1 MRLNA
6 AAVMTATPTLSDGV
20 KPSPLEPLRADPL
33 PGLAAFRCA
42 LDDAQKG
49 LVDRFASGEP
59 AHLLVLERASII
71 DEVLIAAWRRQGL
84 DGATG
89 VALVAVGGYGR
100 GELHPASDVDI
111 LVLQDEA
118 RDDARVSGIQAFV
131 AFLWDLGIEVGHSV
145 RTTEESV
152 ATARADITVAT
163 SLMESR
169 LLAGCRDLFVQM
181 KRRTGAD
188 AVWQSRAFFEAK
200 WQEQQ
205 ERHHKFHDTAY
216 NLEPNVKE
224 GPGGLRDIQMV
235 GWVVKRHFDAESL
248 YELVDHAFLTET
260 EYRALIDGQ
269 NFLWQVRFALHVL
282 TGRREDRLL
291 FDYQVTLAE
300 QFGFECDSANLA
312 VEQFMYSYY
321 RTIMELSRLNEMLLE
336 LFQEAIL
343 FEGEDE
349 TPVPVNRRFQVVNG
363 FLEVIGEHVFRRY
376 PFALLELF
384 LILQQSP
391 ELKGVRASTIRLV
404 RDHRHLIDD
413 TFRADVRARS
423 LFLEILKQPRGLTHE
438 LHRMHRYG
446 VLGAYLPEF
455 EAVVGRMQY
464 DLFHAYTVD
473 EHSLKVVGNLRA
485 YAVEKHRA
493 ALPMCAEI
501 FDRLPK
507 PELLYIAGLFH
518 DLAKGREEDHSE
530 LGAEI
535 ALEFCR
541 VHTLSEYDSR
551 LVSWLVR
558 NHLLMSVTAQRK
570 DITDPEIVNEF
581 AGIVGDRV
589 HLDYLY
595 LLTIGDIRGTN
606 PSLWND
612 WKATLLRDLYL
623 ATARA
628 LWRGLEN
635 PVDRQEL
642 ITETQTGARG
652 LLGAAGPG
660 ADRIW
665 ANFGEDYFLRH
676 TADEIAWHTQAIV
689 NSEPH
694 ALPLVLVRNGRGGTE
709 IFVYARDQ
717 EFLFAAT
724 TSMLG
729 RLGLNIMDSRI
740 ITADNAMTL
749 DSYVVHDMHG
759 GGPCE
764 AERLPEITHRLH
776 DALKSP
782 GSARQVDSRIPRRQL
797 KHFSIRSDVSFA
809 DDRQNRR
816 TVMEVV
822 ARDRPG
828 LLARVGWALADCKVR
843 LQNAKI
849 ITIGERAE
857 DVFFITDAHNRPLD
871 PARFDEIRQAVVS
884 AVNDGV

>member
-1 MRLNA
+1 
-6 AAVMTATPTLSDGV
+6 
-20 KPSPLEPLRADPL
+20 
-33 PGLAAFRCA
+33 
-42 LDDAQKG
+42 
-49 LVDRFASGEP
+49 
-59 AHLLVLERASII
+59 
-71 DEVLIAAWRRQGL
+71 
-84 DGATG
+84 
-89 VALVAVGGYGR
+89 
-100 GELHPASDVDI
+100 VDI

-118 RDDARVSGIQAFV
+118 EDEARVSGIQAFV

-145 RTTEESV
+145 RSIEES
-152 ATARADITVAT
+152 AAAARADITIAT

-169 LLAGCRDLFVQM
+169 LLAGSGDLFAEM
-181 KRRTGAD
+181 KRRTGPD
-188 AVWQSRAFFEAK
+188 AAWPSRAFFEAK

-235 GWVVKRHFDAESL
+235 GWVVKRHFEAESL
-248 YELVDHAFLTET
+248 HELVDHAFLTES
-260 EYRALIDGQ
+260 EYRALIGGQ

-291 FDYQVTLAE
+291 FDYQRTLAE
-300 QFGFECDSANLA
+300 QFGFEGDSANLA
-312 VEQFMYSYY
+312 VEQFMNSYY

-343 FEGEDE
+343 LEGEDE
-349 TPVPVNRRFQVVNG
+349 TPVAVNRRFQVVNG
-363 FLEVIGEHVFRRY
+363 FLEVTGEHVFRRY

-413 TFRADVRARS
+413 AFRGDVRARS
-423 LFLEILKQPRGLTHE
+423 LFLEILRQPRGLTHE

-455 EAVVGRMQY
+455 DAVVGRMQY

-530 LGAEI
+530 LGAEF
-535 ALEFCR
+535 ALKFCR
-541 VHTLSEYDSR
+541 THALSEYDSR

-558 NHLLMSVTAQRK
+558 HHLLMSVTAQRK
-570 DITDPEIVNEF
+570 DITDPDVVNEF

-623 ATARA
+623 VTARA

-635 PVDRQEL
+635 PIDRQEL
-642 ITETQTGARG
+642 IAETQTGARE
-652 LLGAAGPG
+652 LLAAAAPG

-676 TADEIAWHTQAIV
+676 TADEIAWHTDAILK
-689 NSEPH
+689 SEPD

-709 IFVYARDQ
+709 VFVYARDQ

-724 TSMLG
+724 TSVLG

-759 GGPCE
+759 GTCE
-764 AERLPEITHRLH
+764 SERLPEFVHRLH
-776 DALKSP
+776 EALKSP
-782 GSARQVDSRIPRRQL
+782 GSARQVDTRIPRRQL
-797 KHFSIRSDVSFA
+797 KHFSIQSDVRFA
-809 DDRQNRR
+809 DDQQNQR
-816 TVMEVV
+816 TIMEVV

-828 LLARVGWALADCKVR
+828 LLARVGWALADCQVR

-871 PARFDEIRQAVVS
+871 PARFDEIRQAVVA
-884 AVNDGV
+884 AVDEGA

>member
-1 MRLNA
+1 MIA
-6 AAVMTATPTLSDGV
+6 SPTLSGGV
-20 KPSPLEPLRADPL
+20 KASPLEPLRADPL
-33 PGLAAFRCA
+33 PGLAAFRGA
-42 LDDAQKG
+42 LDDAQKA
-49 LVDRFASGEP
+49 LVDRFVSGEP

-71 DEVLIAAWRRQGL
+71 DEVLIAAWRRESL
-84 DGATG
+84 DRASG

-118 RDDARVSGIQAFV
+118 RDDVRVSGIQAFV

-145 RTTEESV
+145 RTVEESV
-152 ATARADITVAT
+152 AAARADITVAT

-235 GWVVKRHFDAESL
+235 GWVVKRHFDAGSL
-248 YELVDHAFLTET
+248 HELVDHAFLTES
-260 EYRALIDGQ
+260 EYRALIGGQ

-300 QFGFECDSANLA
+300 QFGFEGDSANLA
-312 VEQFMYSYY
+312 VEQFMKSYY

-343 FEGEDE
+343 LEGEDE
-349 TPVPVNRRFQVVNG
+349 TPIAVNRRFQVVNG
-363 FLEVIGEHVFRRY
+363 FLEVTGEHVFRRY

-384 LILQQSP
+384 LIL
-391 ELKGVRASTIRLV
+391 
-404 RDHRHLIDD
+404 
-413 TFRADVRARS
+413 
-423 LFLEILKQPRGLTHE
+423 LEILKQPRGLTHE

-530 LGAEI
+530 LGAEF

-541 VHTLSEYDSR
+541 VHALSEYDSR

-570 DITDPEIVNEF
+570 DITDPDIVNEF

-612 WKATLLRDLYL
+612 WKATLLRDLYM

-642 ITETQTGARG
+642 IAETQTEARG

-660 ADRIW
+660 AGRIW

-724 TSMLG
+724 TSVLG

-759 GGPCE
+759 SGPCE
-764 AERLPEITHRLH
+764 AERLPEIAHRLH

-871 PARFDEIRQAVVS
+871 PARFDEIRQAVVA
-884 AVNDGV
+884 AVNEGV